1 MVVGALDHREYV
13 VSKMAKQLVKPPND
27 DVGQSIDGQWGDS
40 QPADRGTERVATA
53 LWPNSGPQHN
63 MGLHKHAFGPPGPV
77 CAQSVR
83 EIRDKISYL
92 SHR

>member
-1 MVVGALDHREYV
+1 MLVGALDHREYV
-13 VSKMAKQLVKPPND
+13 VSKMAKKLVKPPND

-63 MGLHKHAFGPPGPV
+63 MGLYKHAFGPPGPV
-77 CAQSVR
+77 LSQSER
-83 EIRDKISYL
+83 
-92 SHR
+92 